1 MLERRAYRDEGS
13 RARDEYVLTPSG
25 DELSTVLAALQGWG
39 NRYLPNGLP
48 PASRYVASDTREPLH
63 VGFVGPD
70 GRELPLEDIAVERLP
85 RSEAEP
91 AV

>member
-1 MLERRAYRDEGS
+1 
-13 RARDEYVLTPSG
+13 
-25 DELSTVLAALQGWG
+25 
-39 NRYLPNGLP
+39 
-48 PASRYVASDTREPLH
+48 

-85 RSEAEP
+85 RSEAAP